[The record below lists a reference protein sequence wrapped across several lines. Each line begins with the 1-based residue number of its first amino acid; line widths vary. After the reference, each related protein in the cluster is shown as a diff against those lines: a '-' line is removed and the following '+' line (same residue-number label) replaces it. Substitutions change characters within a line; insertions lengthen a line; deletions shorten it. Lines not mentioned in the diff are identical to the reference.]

1 MKSTLIKLLFFLFLF
16 SCSDSK
22 EDLTKQVRTSI
33 EKELTKKNI
42 ELYGLE
48 TKIIDLV
55 LVKKGEYEY
64 QGVLTTHEI
73 RKPGSKYY
81 NSNDSTYNSFNCEY
95 DVSVISDKETFQFEI
110 GGKKLLN
117 EKQVK

>member
-1 MKSTLIKLLFFLFLF
+1 MKSTLIKLSLFLFLF

-22 EDLTKQVRTSI
+22 EDLTQQVRTSI

-64 QGVLTTHEI
+64 QGVLTTHET
-73 RKPGSKYY
+73 RTPDSKFY
-81 NSNDSTYNSFNCEY
+81 NSNDTTDNSFNCEY
-95 DVSVISDKETFQFEI
+95 DVSVISI
-110 GGKKLLN
+110 SMYL
-117 EKQVK
+117 

>member
-1 MKSTLIKLLFFLFLF
+1 MKSTLFKLLVFLFLF

-73 RKPGSKYY
+73 RKLDSKYY
-81 NSNDSTYNSFNCEY
+81 NSNDTTDNSFNCEY
-95 DVSVISDKETFQFEI
+95 DVSVISDKGTFQYEI
-110 GGKKLLN
+110 GGKRLLN

>member
-1 MKSTLIKLLFFLFLF
+1 MKSTLIKLSLFLFLF

-22 EDLTKQVRTSI
+22 EDLTQQVRTSI

-64 QGVLTTHEI
+64 QGVLTTHET
-73 RKPGSKYY
+73 RTPDSKFY
-81 NSNDSTYNSFNCEY
+81 NSNDTTDNLIVNMMYQLFQTKKHFNMRL
-95 DVSVISDKETFQFEI
+95 V
-110 GGKKLLN
+110 
-117 EKQVK
+117 VKNY